1 MKMLQYT
8 LLVILVVALS
18 VQGLAQ
24 KSGDYRTNVPGGGT
38 WSATATWQT
47 YNGSSW
53 VAAGSAPTGAQT
65 AIIQST
71 DSLYFD
77 VPVTITDTLRNQGK
91 MGNVSNLTIGST
103 GTYQHDRDGGSLPV
117 ATWDDGS
124 TLYLTGPTGSAPS
137 NGKQHFFNVTYN
149 TPGLLSNLNLGWD
162 TLTIRG
168 NITVVNTSAARWQMA
183 APAAGDSSIFTLA
196 GDVIVTGG
204 SYSSNGTSNANTKI
218 VIHQLG
224 NIVVTGGNLS
234 VSRGSQGSG
243 TGSTRWYL
251 HNGNFSMS
259 NATTQNSNAA
269 NAWFV
274 FDKPGVQTL
283 TLGAGNTLTAL
294 PIEVSAGTTLDMGA
308 SRLRGSGRFMLDAG
322 ATMSTTLAGGVD
334 TAVSVSGAVTMD
346 TAASFIFDGSA
357 AQVTGL
363 TMPATVK
370 NLVINNPAG
379 VKLSQA
385 TTINGVLHLVAGV
398 FDNTIAFTLGAGGSI
413 SYEGGSLLVPLG
425 VGPGA
430 GQLPVKFF
438 VNQNY
443 PNPFNP
449 TTTIRFG
456 LPAEAQVTA
465 KVYNMLGQAVATLYA
480 GKMIAGVHDLTFNPV
495 NLGSGIYL
503 CRIQAGNAAETRRM
517 MYIK

>member
-1 MKMLQYT
+1 
-8 LLVILVVALS
+8 
-18 VQGLAQ
+18 
-24 KSGDYRTNVPGGGT
+24 
-38 WSATATWQT
+38 
-47 YNGSSW
+47 
-53 VAAGSAPTGAQT
+53 
-65 AIIQST
+65 
-71 DSLYFD
+71 
-77 VPVTITDTLRNQGK
+77 
-91 MGNVSNLTIGST
+91 
-103 GTYQHDRDGGSLPV
+103 
-117 ATWDDGS
+117 
-124 TLYLTGPTGSAPS
+124 
-137 NGKQHFFNVTYN
+137 
-149 TPGLLSNLNLGWD
+149 
-162 TLTIRG
+162 
-168 NITVVNTSAARWQMA
+168 
-183 APAAGDSSIFTLA
+183 
-196 GDVIVTGG
+196 
-204 SYSSNGTSNANTKI
+204 
-218 VIHQLG
+218 VIHQYG

-259 NATTQNSNAA
+259 NATTQNSNLT

-274 FDKPGVQTL
+274 FDKQGVQTL
-283 TLGAGNTLTAL
+283 TLGAGNTLSSL

-308 SRLRGSGRFMLDAG
+308 SKLRGTGRFMLDAG
-322 ATMSTTLAGGVD
+322 ATMATTLGGGVD
-334 TAVSVSGAVTMD
+334 SAVNPLVVTGPIAMD
-346 TAASFIFDGSA
+346 TGASFMFSGSA
-357 AQVTGL
+357 TQVTGM
-363 TMPATVK
+363 TMPATV
-370 NLVINNPAG
+370 NNITINNSAG
-379 VKLSQA
+379 VTLSRA

-425 VGPGA
+425 VGPGPD
-430 GQLPVKFF
+430 QLPTKFF

-465 KVYNMLGQAVATLYA
+465 KVYNMLGQAVATLFT

-503 CRIQAGNAAETRRM
+503 CRIQAGNAVQTRRM